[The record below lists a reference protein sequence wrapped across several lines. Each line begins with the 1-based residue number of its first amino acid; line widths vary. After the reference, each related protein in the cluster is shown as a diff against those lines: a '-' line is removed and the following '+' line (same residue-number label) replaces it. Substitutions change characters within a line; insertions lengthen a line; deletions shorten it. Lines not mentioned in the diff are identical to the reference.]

1 MTSIQQLPPLS
12 QKVYNAICEAI
23 AADKLVLPTMPE
35 MALKVRDAADDPD
48 TDIKK
53 LAGIIGGDA
62 ALTARIIKV
71 ANSAL
76 YRANKDIEDLT
87 MALMRLGLATT
98 SSLAIGLAME
108 QMFQAT
114 TDMVDQRLR
123 AVWIQSAETAGLCSI
138 LCKFQTP
145 LRPDL
150 AALGGLTH
158 QIGVLPVLQFAEHY
172 PTLLRDGMTLDG
184 IILDIHALLG
194 TRILTEWGFP
204 RDLCQIPTQHLDFT
218 RDIPKA
224 DYADIVTVAM
234 LQSLAANGQK
244 YGQLDYR
251 SVKAFGRLGLDSDID
266 RGADTELD
274 EKLRQGLQLFK

>member
-1 MTSIQQLPPLS
+1 MPMTPIS
-12 QKVYNAICEAI
+12 QKVYKAICDAI

-35 MALKVRDAADDPD
+35 MALKVRDAADDPE

-53 LAGIIGGDA
+53 LADIIGHDA

-71 ANSAL
+71 ANSAI
-76 YRANKDIEDLT
+76 YRGSRDIEDLN

-123 AVWIQSAETAGLCSI
+123 SVWSASAETAGLCNMI
-138 LCKFQTP
+138 CKFQTK
-145 LRPDL
+145 LRPDVATL
-150 AALGGLTH
+150 AGLTH

-172 PTLLRDGMTLDG
+172 PALLRDSMTLDAV
-184 IILDIHALLG
+184 IREVHAPLG
-194 TRILTEWGFP
+194 VKILTEWEFP
-204 RDLCQIPTQHLDFT
+204 KEICQVPSEHMDFE
-218 RDIPKA
+218 RDIVKA

-234 LQSLAANGQK
+234 LQSMAANGK
-244 YGQLDYR
+244 HYGDLDYAN
-251 SVKAFGRLGLDSDID
+251 VTAFKRLDID
-266 RGADTELD
+266 PDIENTVAEDLD
-274 EKLRQGLQLFK
+274 EEMAAAMQLLNS